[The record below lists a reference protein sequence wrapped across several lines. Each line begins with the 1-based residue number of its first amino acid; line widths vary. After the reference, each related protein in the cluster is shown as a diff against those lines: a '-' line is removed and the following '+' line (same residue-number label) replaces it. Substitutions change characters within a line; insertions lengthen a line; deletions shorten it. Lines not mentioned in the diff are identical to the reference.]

1 MIALLTLSPE
11 GLATARALRKH
22 LPEAELF
29 VHRTAEAS
37 DAATFDRLA
46 DQVREFWNL
55 AEGLVCFVPTGVV
68 VRAIAPCLQSKLTD
82 PAVVV
87 CDVLGRWAVS
97 LLSGHEGGANDLT
110 LRVANLL
117 GAEPIIT
124 TTTEAVKD
132 LIVGVGCRKGTS
144 SKTIEAVVREALE
157 RCGGD
162 LGQVR
167 YLASAELKAQE
178 PGLLEAARHLG
189 LPLRVIR
196 HEEIKN
202 APLAFTPSE
211 AAERQIALPGVAEP
225 AALLAGCRTRLCLP
239 RTVIQGL
246 TIAIAQ
252 EEKP

>member
-11 GLATARALRKH
+11 GLATARVLHEH

-29 VHRTAEAS
+29 MHRTAGAS
-37 DAATFDRLA
+37 DVASFDRLT
-46 DQVREFWNL
+46 DQVRELWDH

-68 VRAIAPCLQSKLTD
+68 VRAIAPCLKSKLTD

-132 LIVGVGCRKGTS
+132 LVVGVGCRKGTAAEV
-144 SKTIEAVVREALE
+144 IESAVRE
-157 RCGGD
+157 
-162 LGQVR
+162 
-167 YLASAELKAQE
+167 
-178 PGLLEAARHLG
+178 GLD
-189 LPLRVIR
+189 
-196 HEEIKN
+196 
-202 APLAFTPSE
+202 
-211 AAERQIALPGVAEP
+211 
-225 AALLAGCRTRLCLP
+225 
-239 RTVIQGL
+239 
-246 TIAIAQ
+246 
-252 EEKP
+252 